1 VPVHTA
7 CGDDMVQL
15 NSSKEQLTLGQSIKD
30 NNVNEYKKVSLKQ
43 IFLKIHNH
51 LYANSNIS
59 RNERLG
65 SEVIKIVLVKHF
77 DEKWKTKIFDINKY
91 TNFGEQ
97 FPNKLKIFFNEKVLP
112 ILIENSILTE
122 KDELS
127 IDDKSLIFLGLELS
141 EINFSSNPI
150 DSLGAAFEVF
160 AEGKLAGDQG
170 QFFTPFFMVKLCVE
184 MLRPSSEMKILDPA
198 CGSGGFLNYTIR
210 WLSKKENGLSNK
222 FFKNNLVGIDKDMDL
237 AKIAKSFTL
246 FMDGNPHNIYNLD
259 SLKVLSE
266 DQRLK
271 EFAFR
276 ENYLNKIDSILT
288 NPPFGAKI
296 KIKDEEIL
304 NYYDLGHIWKY
315 DNTLKKWAKTRNIQE
330 TEPQILFIELCIKLL
345 KNNGK
350 MAIVLPEGI
359 FGNPTQRFVR
369 DYILSKGKVLAV
381 IDCPHDAFM
390 PHTHTKT
397 SIMFFEKCEP
407 KDDYDIFMGK
417 VINCGHDSRGTIMFD
432 DKGNI
437 KEDFS
442 EMIKKYQEYLTHE
455 LKEDRN
461 SFTLNRKDLI
471 DSVLLPSYYDFELLK
486 LTTKNEGNKNYE
498 FISLGEL
505 EEKGHITI
513 QNVPTSISKDVYGS
527 GKIPFIRT
535 TDIANGEIL
544 YSSTHTV
551 SQEALEKYKDKQ
563 GLREHDILFV
573 KDGTYRIGESVILF
587 EKDLNCLVQSHFKI
601 IRVTKKDIIN
611 PFLLFFLLQ
620 QEIVQKQIQNN
631 VFTQATLSSI
641 GNRIYDIKIPLPKN
655 QDEKEKI
662 SKLAQDALTI
672 RNEMK
677 HELFNFKLM
686 L

>member
-1 VPVHTA
+1 M
-7 CGDDMVQL
+7 GQL
-15 NSSKEQLTLGQSIKD
+15 ISSKEQLILGQSIKD
-30 NNVNEYKKVSLKQ
+30 KNINGYKKVSLKQ

-65 SEVIKIVLVKHF
+65 SEVIKIVLTKHF
-77 DEKWKTKIFDINKY
+77 DEKWKTKIFDINNY

-112 ILIENSILTE
+112 ILIKNSILTE

-141 EINFSSNPI
+141 EIDFSSNPI

-184 MLRPSSEMKILDPA
+184 MLQPNSEMKILDPA

-246 FMDGNPHNIYNLD
+246 FMDGNPHNIHNFD

-266 DQRLK
+266 DKRLK
-271 EFAFR
+271 EFVFR
-276 ENYLNKIDSILT
+276 ENYLNKIDLILT

-296 KIKDEEIL
+296 KIKNEEIL

-315 DNTLKKWAKTRNIQE
+315 DSSLKRWTKTRNIQE

-345 KNNGK
+345 KNGGK

-359 FGNPTQRFVR
+359 FGNPSQSYVR

-381 IDCPHDAFM
+381 IDCPADAFM

-397 SIMFFEKCEP
+397 SILFFEKCEP
-407 KDDYDIFMGK
+407 KNDYEIFMGK
-417 VINCGHDSRGTIMFD
+417 IINCGHDSRGTLIID
-432 DKGNI
+432 NKGNI

-442 EMIKKYQEYLTHE
+442 EMIKKYQEYCKNK
-455 LKEDRN
+455 LKEDN
-461 SFTLNRKDLI
+461 NTFIINRKDLI
-471 DSVLLPSYYDFELLK
+471 DSVLIPNYYDIELLRYSK
-486 LTTKNEGNKNYE
+486 KNERNKNYE

-513 QNVPTSISKDVYGS
+513 KNVPSSISKNVYGS
-527 GKIPFIRT
+527 GAIPFIRT

-544 YSSTHTV
+544 SSTIHTI
-551 SQEALEKYKDKQ
+551 SQEDFEEYKDKQ
-563 GLREHDILFV
+563 GLREYDILLV
-573 KDGTYRIGESVILF
+573 KDGTYRIGDSVILF
-587 EKDLNCLVQSHFKI
+587 KKDLNCLVQSHFKL
-601 IRVTKKDIIN
+601 IRVNKDELIN

-641 GNRIYDIKIPLPKN
+641 GNRIYDIKIPLPRNK
-655 QDEKEKI
+655 QEKEKI
-662 SKLAQDALTI
+662 SKLAQETLTL
-672 RNEMK
+672 RNKLK
-677 HELFNFKLM
+677 HEFFGYKLQI
-686 L
+686 